1 LTRQYP
7 LCYRPGS
14 ARLIPKEDDVQD
26 ELLMPEEAA
35 KLLRVSEATL
45 RDWRYHKTG
54 PAYIRVG
61 QRPRYDL
68 RDLERW
74 LRDRRQEAQDAES
87 A

>member
-1 LTRQYP
+1 MHGPY
-7 LCYRPGS
+7 
-14 ARLIPKEDDVQD
+14 PKEDDVQG

-35 KLLRVSEATL
+35 KLLRVSEGTL

-74 LRDRRQEAQDAES
+74 VQERREGGN
-87 A
+87 